1 MSNLLNPL
9 VKQLEKQQLS
19 ISDKEIKVMKEL
31 PMKKKPKTR
40 RKKKDVDD
48 DFEFLDSVI
57 AVNKKENASNNELAE

>member
-19 ISDKEIKVMKEL
+19 ISDKDIKVMKEL